1 MSENQATTAPVRRI
15 PGLREMSDMQQL
27 AHRQVAG
34 LDVYHHIMAAS
45 WPAFFA
51 MLAAA
56 YVAFNFVFGFLYFIV
71 PGSLA
76 NAQPGSIADV
86 FFFSVH
92 AMAAQGYRDVHAA
105 THAGARF
112 KWTVSI
118 SAVYATITS

>member
-15 PGLREMSDMQQL
+15 PGLREMGDMQRL

-56 YVAFNFVFGFLYFIV
+56 YVALILFLGFFISSCPEVLLTPDLAQSPTYFSSAYMPWLRKVTVTCMRQRSTRI
-71 PGSLA
+71 SLG
-76 NAQPGSIADV
+76 Q
-86 FFFSVH
+86 
-92 AMAAQGYRDVHAA
+92 
-105 THAGARF
+105 AR
-112 KWTVSI
+112 
-118 SAVYATITS
+118 